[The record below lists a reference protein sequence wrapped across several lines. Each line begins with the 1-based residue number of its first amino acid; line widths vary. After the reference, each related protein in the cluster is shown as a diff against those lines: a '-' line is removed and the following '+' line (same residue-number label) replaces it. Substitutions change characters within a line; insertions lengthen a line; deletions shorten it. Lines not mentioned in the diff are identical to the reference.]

1 MAPRPSSVVIRYPDG
16 SVSDRAL
23 HEEILAAVDDTPLR
37 IRSAQRAMAMGMTRA
52 EAETLFKVKLSRADD
67 KTE

>member
-1 MAPRPSSVVIRYPDG
+1 MASRPSSVAIRYPDG
-16 SVSDRAL
+16 SVSDREL
-23 HEEILAAVDDTPLR
+23 HEEILAAVDDKPLR